1 MVHPHNL
8 LDHALAYLRRGW
20 SVIPT
25 KGKRAAGAWKRYQ
38 TQLPSEAELRRWF
51 SNGKA
56 SGIAVILGNA
66 SGGLGCRDFDVAEAY
81 HCWANAHP
89 DLAAKLPTVKTA
101 RGFHVYFRSAAE
113 EYSDLGNGEYRADH
127 KHYCLLP
134 PSRHPSGSVYRWSV
148 PLRDELLLLDPAEA
162 ELRPPTHILLCPE
175 SSVCSVSSVSD
186 CANAAIAKPEGLRPP
201 THILLCPESSV
212 CSVSD
217 CEGEND
223 LENAILQTLPLRQG
237 ERARRLFDFA
247 RALKG
252 MPQYADA
259 DGAALEPLVREWHRQ
274 AYPVIGTKP
283 FEESLIDFLKA
294 WSKVKYP
301 AGAGPLDA
309 LLRKAR
315 RTALPPCGQRYEQA
329 EMQLLV
335 KLLAEMQ
342 RVAGDKPFFLSC
354 RSAAKVLGVSHDTTA
369 RWLFLLVTQGV
380 LALVTKGE
388 RSRRRAAEYLYLA

>member
-162 ELRPPTHILLCPE
+162 E
-175 SSVCSVSSVSD
+175 
-186 CANAAIAKPEGLRPP
+186 LRPP